1 MTLNDAATYDC
12 RFFLPYTPPYRWDRM
27 LSFLAMRAIPGV
39 ETVRDGSYL
48 RTVRVC
54 GNADV
59 PMSGWIRATNDAEN
73 NRIEIEYSPHLEPAR
88 AHLIRRLKHLF
99 DTERDPANIGGKLE
113 SMNACREGSFVP
125 GTRIPGCYDGFEMAC
140 RAVLGQQI
148 SVKSAGTLAGR
159 MAKTLGT
166 PFATGVPGLT
176 HTFPTP
182 ASLCALAESTPIEQ
196 ILGPLG
202 IIGARARTIYALAE
216 LLRRNP
222 AILDPCTETG
232 ASPEETIKALTALPG
247 IGEWT
252 AHYLAMRALGYS
264 DAFPATDLGIIKF
277 LGTKKKKEL
286 IAAAEKWRP
295 WRAYAVMNMWTTEEE
310 DASMNKQHATQ
321 AAQTIAT
328 AWYQTPFMGRLM
340 LAATDQAIVGA
351 WMEGQKYFGA
361 SMPAGSVAENPDHPL
376 IRKAFLWLDRYFAGE
391 QPAIS
396 DIPLAPQGS
405 AFRQVIWKLLCEI
418 PYGETTTY
426 GTLAEKAAPLLGKEH
441 MASLAVGGAVGH
453 NPISVIIPCHRVV
466 GANGSLTG
474 YAGGLDRKIALLKH
488 EGVCVDELFRPT
500 QGTAL

>member
-1 MTLNDAATYDC
+1 
-12 RFFLPYTPPYRWDRM
+12 
-27 LSFLAMRAIPGV
+27 
-39 ETVRDGSYL
+39 
-48 RTVRVC
+48 
-54 GNADV
+54 
-59 PMSGWIRATNDAEN
+59 
-73 NRIEIEYSPHLEPAR
+73 
-88 AHLIRRLKHLF
+88 
-99 DTERDPANIGGKLE
+99 
-113 SMNACREGSFVP
+113 
-125 GTRIPGCYDGFEMAC
+125 
-140 RAVLGQQI
+140 
-148 SVKSAGTLAGR
+148 
-159 MAKTLGT
+159 
-166 PFATGVPGLT
+166 
-176 HTFPTP
+176 
-182 ASLCALAESTPIEQ
+182 
-196 ILGPLG
+196 
-202 IIGARARTIYALAE
+202 
-216 LLRRNP
+216 
-222 AILDPCTETG
+222 
-232 ASPEETIKALTALPG
+232 
-247 IGEWT
+247 
-252 AHYLAMRALGYS
+252 
-264 DAFPATDLGIIKF
+264 
-277 LGTKKKKEL
+277 
-286 IAAAEKWRP
+286 
-295 WRAYAVMNMWTTEEE
+295 MNMWTTEGE
-310 DASMNKQHATQ
+310 DASMSKQHATQ

-361 SMPAGSVAENPDHPL
+361 SMPAGVVAENPDHPL